1 MTSGLRFDAVILM
14 PIASNWLPFAL
25 EVIFQ
30 PVLTTVE
37 NGGAGEDRG
46 G

>member
-1 MTSGLRFDAVILM
+1 MTSGLRFDAVMLM

-30 PVLTTVE
+30 PVLTTVT
-37 NGGAGEDRG
+37 AARGEDRG